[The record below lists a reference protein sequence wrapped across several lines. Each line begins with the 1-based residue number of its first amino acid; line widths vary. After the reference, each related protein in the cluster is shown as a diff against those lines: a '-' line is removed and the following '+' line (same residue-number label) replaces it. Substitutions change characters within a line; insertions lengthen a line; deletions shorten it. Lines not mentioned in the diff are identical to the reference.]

1 MEKRKYIETKKEEYR
16 NNKGC
21 ELEENGIKI
30 DVWGIDVLAFMIIFV
45 SLHHHWNEFE

>member
-16 NNKGC
+16 NRKGC
-21 ELEENGIKI
+21 ELGENGIKI